1 MTVWLY
7 NDSMANEWNDFV
19 RASKNGTFL
28 FAGISWIIM
37 PTVIRMLRWCLWTKK

>member
-28 FAGISWIIM
+28 FCRGFMDYHADRYKDASL
-37 PTVIRMLRWCLWTKK
+37 VFVDK